1 MVAGEMLLP
10 PSAPVVSDTSEWNLA
25 SRALLSKYNHAIDAF
40 QRTVKPLIDQ
50 VKLDASNPL
59 FTGDTPAAFLFMLND
74 KLDSTALGL
83 EKGRESL
90 LESFKTSLP
99 ITILGA
105 LMTIGPAKS
114 VLLQVN
120 LGTQREHPLWETFT
134 IIKKEGADG
143 SSYALSCVTERSP
156 AHWQDLT
163 GAFEDPI
170 NDMCAGNSDLWVETK
185 QRTKRGAYGEVHT
198 TYAYTFSF
206 KDASNVEKLVRLVSQ
221 RYAFA
226 AEVRRGGGGAALLT
240 ASGKGDGMVMFG
252 QSAM

>member
-1 MVAGEMLLP
+1 
-10 PSAPVVSDTSEWNLA
+10 
-25 SRALLSKYNHAIDAF
+25 
-40 QRTVKPLIDQ
+40 
-50 VKLDASNPL
+50 VKLDTSDPL

-90 LESFKTSLP
+90 LESFKSSLP
-99 ITILGA
+99 TTILGA

-114 VLLQVN
+114 MRLRVN

-134 IIKKEGADG
+134 ITKKDG
-143 SSYALSCVTERSP
+143 GDDGPSYALSCVTERSP
-156 AHWQDLT
+156 AYWQDLT
-163 GAFEDPI
+163 GAFDDPL

-198 TYAYTFSF
+198 TYAYTCSF
-206 KDASNVEKLVRLVSQ
+206 KDASDVEKLVRLVSQ

-240 ASGKGDGMVMFG
+240 ATGKGDGMVMIG
-252 QSAM
+252 QSAV

>member
-1 MVAGEMLLP
+1 MGVNLTGSARQLDGKILP
-10 PSAPVVSDTSEWNLA
+10 T
-25 SRALLSKYNHAIDAF
+25 
-40 QRTVKPLIDQ
+40 
-50 VKLDASNPL
+50 
-59 FTGDTPAAFLFMLND
+59 
-74 KLDSTALGL
+74 
-83 EKGRESL
+83 
-90 LESFKTSLP
+90 
-99 ITILGA
+99 
-105 LMTIGPAKS
+105 
-114 VLLQVN
+114 LLQVN

-206 KDASNVEKLVRLVSQ
+206 KDASDVEKLVHLVSQ

-240 ASGKGDGMVMFG
+240 ASGKGDGMVIDG
-252 QSAM
+252 LGPDGISARVLDAARGAVKLQTGYVYHYALAMLLGVVALATWFIAAGGGL

>member
-1 MVAGEMLLP
+1 MLLP
-10 PSAPVVSDTSEWNLA
+10 PSAPVAVDCDTSEWNLA

-50 VKLDASNPL
+50 VKLDASDPL

-90 LESFKTSLP
+90 LESFKSSLP

-134 IIKKEGADG
+134 ITKKDGGDDG

-206 KDASNVEKLVRLVSQ
+206 KDASDVEKLVRLVSQ

-240 ASGKGDGMVMFG
+240 ATGKGDGMVMIG
-252 QSAM
+252 QSAV